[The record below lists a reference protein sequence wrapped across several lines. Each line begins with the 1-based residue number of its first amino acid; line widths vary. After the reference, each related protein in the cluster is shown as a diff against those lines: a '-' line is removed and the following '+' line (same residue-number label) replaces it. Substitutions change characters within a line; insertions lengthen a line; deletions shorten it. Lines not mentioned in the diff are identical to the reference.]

1 MDKIGVAKILLFI
14 SKLAHNAM
22 ADNCLQNYN
31 INIPLWDELPEDN
44 RFVVVNL
51 TAYIYAHPDITD
63 KELHDN
69 WVKDRLNDGWRY
81 GIKLDNDKKEN
92 PNIVEYENIPLHF
105 RISSN
110 IFRNVILSSSKL
122 ISFLDG
128 EDVIS

>member
-1 MDKIGVAKILLFI
+1 MDEIGVARIVIFI

-31 INIPLWDELPEDN
+31 INVPLWDDLPEDN
-44 RFVVVNL
+44 RIAAFNL
-51 TAYIYAHPDITD
+51 TAYTYDHPDITD
-63 KELHDN
+63 KELHDE
-69 WVKDRLNDGWRY
+69 WVKTKLNDGWKY

-122 ISFLDG
+122 ISFL
-128 EDVIS
+128 EDEGVIS